1 MIYVYKNYY
10 KDDDKVCALWKSSD
24 NPIFISKNNIQSIIP
39 HGKGILCNVLI
50 EYFKSKSTVT
60 IDGIFKNGEIK
71 YGKIFF
77 FTSHVIYEGPFEN
90 NVPNGLGML
99 FSHFTYEKSNFYCNF
114 YGNIKN
120 FTAHGIGRIYDL
132 NHNFMMEVLCEYGV
146 IIRKIEKDENINNA
160 NLLLSLSNS

>member
-1 MIYVYKNYY
+1 MIHVYQSYY
-10 KDDDKVCALWKSSD
+10 DDDDKICADWKSTD
-24 NPIFISKNNIQSIIP
+24 NPIFISQTNIQLTIP
-39 HGKGILCNVLI
+39 NGKGKLYNVFVQ
-50 EYFKSKSTVT
+50 YFNSKSTVI
-60 IDGIFKNGEIK
+60 IDGKFKNGEILF
-71 YGKIFF
+71 GKLYNN
-77 FTSHVIYEGPFEN
+77 SHIIYEGPFKN

-160 NLLLSLSNS
+160 NLLLSLSIS